1 MTRSCH
7 TTQFGC
13 FELVGEGLAWHA
25 LKRGGG
31 GYQDEGGG
39 DDDGDVGESGG
50 DVNDNDDDDVSDGVV
65 IKRYVFKSLSNYQKC
80 VSGTWCLCVSAE
92 GAAAS
97 KTCDKSAI

>member
-25 LKRGGG
+25 LKHGGG

-39 DDDGDVGESGG
+39 DDDDDDGDGGG
-50 DVNDNDDDDVSDGVV
+50 DGECHHNICRLHSYDEE
-65 IKRYVFKSLSNYQKC
+65 C
-80 VSGTWCLCVSAE
+80 VSVTW
-92 GAAAS
+92 
-97 KTCDKSAI
+97 